1 MHLLS
6 TLQKHVASLFSMR
19 VMPWLLSGIVML
31 IGALITY
38 SLWLNAQ
45 QDDNRKLRST
55 LEYSADVTA
64 NNLLSRLNAFQVMM
78 RGVKGH
84 IDGSDHVTA
93 SEFHSYI
100 QSLQLNTHIGLKGV
114 ALVKLVTHAEK
125 DKHITEN
132 RKQGFPDYKIH
143 PAGNRDFYTPIVAIE
158 PFDVENAKALG
169 FDTLTAPTA
178 QIAMARSR
186 DDNDIRITSHF
197 TLIQDKVKV
206 QDKGKPN
213 VHAFVMY
220 LPIYKKGAVLNTVS
234 QRRAA
239 ITGWV
244 DVPFR
249 LNDLITGLSGEIDPD
264 IDIEIHDSDKLTDE
278 SRLYQSDQITHEQ
291 RHAKGSLQTM
301 RVLDIAGSH
310 WTILSST
317 TPAFKARI
325 LTTDKSI
332 FVALT
337 GSALTLLSALLTWF
351 LIRGRQSADARYQK
365 LFDQAGDGVLV
376 LNCEH
381 AFLEANNA
389 ALQMLGYE
397 HDVLLN
403 MRMHDILAARELPRL
418 APSVKKVMAGKSLH
432 EECAFIRSNGEEF
445 LVEVSCQ
452 RLETDSYFLNVRD
465 LTERKKTEERINQLT
480 KLYQA
485 LSQIN
490 QAIVRMDNKSNLF
503 PLVCQCAVDLG
514 GMKMAWIGL
523 LDKKTSQI
531 LPVAAYGN
539 GVEYIDD
546 LTFSAL
552 ESSPDG
558 QGPTGKAIR
567 ENQVIIINDYLSD
580 PITKHWHK
588 RATDFGWRSAATF
601 PIQRGGKPFAVL
613 NVYHTQPHGFDE
625 EVTDLLKEITTDV
638 SFALDN
644 FDHEAQR
651 LHLTHDLKNA
661 YDRIN
666 HILNVS
672 PAIIYALKAQPG
684 HDDFIVDF
692 IGDNIQKLTGYTT
705 EDWYA
710 PQFWLNHVHPDDRA
724 AVLESQQKLIEDG
737 ALSHQYRFM
746 HADGSI
752 IWIDDQLMLIRDS
765 SGKPTEA
772 VGAWLD
778 ITDDKI
784 AEELLRVNA
793 QVFEFSREGIITTDA
808 DNRILTVNKAFT
820 EITGYKA
827 EEVIGKNPR
836 ILASGTTNKAFYK
849 SMWQQINDKGYW
861 QGEVLNRRK
870 DGEFFS
876 ERLSIST
883 VRDQDGKITQHIGI
897 ISDLTEHKLAE
908 QRIEFLS
915 NFDPLTQ
922 LPNRNLL
929 SDRAKLILAAAKRSK
944 TSTAVIYLDLDRFKI
959 VNESLG
965 PSVGDALLKE
975 LAKRLLNSLRPE
987 DTISR
992 QGGDE
997 FIMLLPETDAEGAAH
1012 VAKKLLEIV
1021 SKPFTFAEQ
1030 RITLTCSIGIAE
1042 FPQDGDNF
1050 EQLAQSA
1057 DAALYRAKQ
1066 AGRNNFQ
1073 FFTQQMH
1080 EQAYKVLQIENE
1092 LRQALEQNEFEIYYQ
1107 PQVDTVS
1114 ASIIGAEAL
1123 IRWRHPKRGL
1133 VTPSNFI
1140 PIAEESSLINEIGS
1154 WVLTTALQQLAD
1166 WQTAGINIVPV
1177 AVNLSIVQFRQES
1190 LYESVCNAL
1199 RLTKLDPAML
1209 ELEMTESVA
1218 MEDYARTIRVLNQ
1231 LSALGVS
1238 LSIDDFGT
1246 GYSSLNYL
1254 KQFKIDKLKIDQS
1267 FIRDMERHPED
1278 AAIVTAIIGMARG
1291 LNFKTIAEGVE
1302 TRSQLE
1308 FLRHN
1313 HCDQIQGYLF
1323 SQPLPAK
1330 DFELLLRK
1338 GTISLS

>member
-1 MHLLS
+1 MTLLS
-6 TLQKHVASLFSMR
+6 SFKKHVAGLISMKL
-19 VMPWLLSGIVML
+19 MPWLLSGLVIFT
-31 IGALITY
+31 GSLITY

-45 QDDNRKLRST
+45 QDDNKKLRAT

-64 NNLLSRLNAFQVMM
+64 NNILSRLNAFQVMM

-84 IDGSDHVTA
+84 IDGSDYVTA
-93 SEFHSYI
+93 KEFHNYI
-100 QSLQLNTHIGLKGV
+100 NSLRLDTHIGLRGV
-114 ALVKLVTHAEK
+114 ALVKLVKPSEK
-125 DKHITEN
+125 EQHITEN
-132 RKQGFPDYKIH
+132 RKQGFPNYKIH
-143 PAGNRDFYTPIVAIE
+143 PEGNRDFYTPIIAIE
-158 PFDVENAKALG
+158 PVDDENSKALG
-169 FDTLTAPTA
+169 FDTSTATPA
-178 QIAMARSR
+178 RIAMARLR
-186 DDNDIRITSHF
+186 DDNDIRITTHF
-197 TLIQDKVKV
+197 TLV
-206 QDKGKPN
+206 QDKEKQK

-220 LPIYKKGAVLNTVS
+220 LPIYKKGAVLNTLAE
-234 QRRAA
+234 RRAS
-239 ITGWV
+239 ISGWV

-249 LNDLITGLSGEIDPD
+249 LNDLMAGLNGEIDPD
-264 IDIEIHDSDKLTDE
+264 IDIEIHDSDKLSDA
-278 SRLYQSDQITHEQ
+278 SRLYHSDHVTHEQ
-291 RHAKGSLQTM
+291 RHIEGSLQTI
-301 RVLDIAGSH
+301 RILDIAGSH
-310 WTILSST
+310 WTMLSST
-317 TPAFKARI
+317 TPAFKERI
-325 LTTDKSI
+325 LSTDKSI

-337 GSALTLLSALLTWF
+337 GIALTLLSGLLTWF
-351 LIRGRQSADARYQK
+351 LIKSRQSADARYQK

-376 LNCEH
+376 LNCKH

-397 HDVLLN
+397 RDAFFN
-403 MRMHDILAARELPRL
+403 MHMHDILAVRELPRL
-418 APSVKKVMAGKSLH
+418 APSVKKVMTGKTLH

-445 LVEVSCQ
+445 MVEVSCQ
-452 RLETDSYFLNVRD
+452 KLENDNYFLNVRD
-465 LTERKKTEERINQLT
+465 LTERKKTEERIKQLT
-480 KLYQA
+480 RLYKA
-485 LSQIN
+485 LSEVN
-490 QAIVRMDNKSNLF
+490 QAIVRMDNESDLF
-503 PLVCQCAVDLG
+503 PLVCQCAVDFG
-514 GMKMAWIGL
+514 GMKMAWIGQL
-523 LDKKTSQI
+523 NSETSQI
-531 LPVAAYGN
+531 QPVAVYGS
-539 GVEYIDD
+539 GVDYIND
-546 LTFSAL
+546 LTFSIL
-552 ESSPDG
+552 ENAPDG
-558 QGPTGKAIR
+558 QGPTGIALR
-567 ENQVIIINDYLSD
+567 ESRVIIINDYLSA
-580 PITKHWHK
+580 PITQHWHE
-588 RATDFGWRSAATF
+588 RAAEFGWKSAATF
-601 PIQRGGKPFAVL
+601 PIQRNGKPFAVL
-613 NVYHTQPHGFDE
+613 NVYHTTFEGFDE
-625 EVTDLLKEITTDV
+625 EATNLLKELTTDV

-644 FDHEAQR
+644 FDHETQR

-672 PAIIYALKAQPG
+672 PAIIYSLKARPNNN
-684 HDDFIVDF
+684 DFVVDF
-692 IGDNIQKLTGYTT
+692 IGDNIQKLTGYATK
-705 EDWYA
+705 DWQA

-724 AVLESQQKLIEDG
+724 AALQAQNSLIENG
-737 ALSHQYRFM
+737 SLNHQYRFL

-765 SGKPTEA
+765 SGKPSEA

-808 DNRILTVNKAFT
+808 DNKILTVNKAFT

-836 ILASGTTNKAFYK
+836 ILASGTLNKAFYK
-849 SMWQQINDKGYW
+849 NMWQQIIEKGYW

-883 VRDQDGKITQHIGI
+883 VRDQDGKITQHIGM
-897 ISDLTEHKLAE
+897 ISDLSEHKLAE

-929 SDRAKLILAAAKRSK
+929 NDRAKLALAAAKRSK
-944 TSTAVIYLDLDRFKI
+944 TSMALIYLDLDRFKI

-987 DTISR
+987 DTLSR

-997 FIMLLPETDAEGAAH
+997 FIMLLPDTDAEGAAH
-1012 VAKKLLEIV
+1012 VAKKLLDIV
-1021 SKPFTFAEQ
+1021 SKPFTFAAQ
-1030 RITLTCSIGIAE
+1030 RITLTSSIGIAE
-1042 FPQDGDNF
+1042 FPQDGDSF

-1080 EQAYKVLQIENE
+1080 AQAYEVLQIENE
-1092 LRQALEQNEFEIYYQ
+1092 LRQALEQNEFELYYQ
-1107 PQVDTVS
+1107 PQVDAVT
-1114 ASIIGAEAL
+1114 AQIIGAEAL
-1123 IRWRHPKRGL
+1123 IRWQHPKKGL
-1133 VTPSNFI
+1133 VTPSSFI
-1140 PIAEESSLINEIGS
+1140 PIAEESSLINEIGN
-1154 WVLTTALQQLAD
+1154 WVLISALQQLAK
-1166 WQTAGINIVPV
+1166 WQAEGLAIVPV
-1177 AVNLSIVQFRQES
+1177 AVNLSIVQFRQDS
-1190 LYESVCNAL
+1190 LYKSICNVL
-1199 RLTKLDPAML
+1199 RETKLDPAML
-1209 ELEMTESVA
+1209 ELEMTESIA
-1218 MEDYARTIRVLNQ
+1218 MEDSERTIRVLNQ

-1254 KQFKIDKLKIDQS
+1254 KRFKIDKLKIDQS

-1278 AAIVTAIIGMARG
+1278 AAIIIAIIGMAKG

-1302 TRSQLE
+1302 TEPQLE

-1323 SQPLPAK
+1323 SRPLPAK

-1338 GTISLS
+1338 GAISLQ

>member
-1 MHLLS
+1 
-6 TLQKHVASLFSMR
+6 
-19 VMPWLLSGIVML
+19 MPWLLSGLVIFTGSL
-31 IGALITY
+31 LTY
-38 SLWLNAQ
+38 SLWQNAQ

-64 NNLLSRLNAFQVMM
+64 NNILSRLNAFQVMM

-84 IDGSDHVTA
+84 IDGSDNVTA
-93 SEFHSYI
+93 NEFHNYI
-100 QSLQLNTHIGLKGV
+100 QSLRLNAHIGLKGV
-114 ALVKLVTHAEK
+114 ALVKLVKHA
-125 DKHITEN
+125 DKENHIAEN
-132 RKQGFPDYKIH
+132 RKQGFPNYKIH
-143 PAGNRDFYTPIVAIE
+143 PEGNRDLYAPIVVIE
-158 PFDVENAKALG
+158 PFDTENSKALG
-169 FDTLTAPTA
+169 FDILTAPPA
-178 QIAMARSR
+178 QIATARSR
-186 DDNDIRITSHF
+186 DDNDVRISSHF
-197 TLIQDKVKV
+197 TLV
-206 QDKGKPN
+206 QDKDKPN

-220 LPIYKKGAVLNTVS
+220 LPIYKKGASLNTLNE
-234 QRRAA
+234 RRES
-239 ITGWV
+239 IIGWV

-249 LNDLITGLSGEIDPD
+249 LNDLMAGLSGEIDPD
-264 IDIEIHDSDKLTDE
+264 IDIEIHDNDKLTDA
-278 SRLYQSDQITHEQ
+278 SRLYHSDLVTHEQ
-291 RHAKGSLQTM
+291 RRIEGRLQTT
-301 RVLDIAGSH
+301 RVLDIAGSR

-325 LTTDKSI
+325 LSTDKSI

-337 GSALTLLSALLTWF
+337 GIALTLLLALLTWF
-351 LIRGRQSADARYQK
+351 LMRSRQSADARYQK

-381 AFLEANNA
+381 AFLEANSA
-389 ALQMLGYE
+389 ALKILGYE
-397 HDVLLN
+397 RDALLN
-403 MRMHDILAARELPRL
+403 MHMYDILAERELPRL
-418 APSVKKVMAGKSLH
+418 VSSVKKVMAGKALH

-452 RLETDSYFLNVRD
+452 RLENDNYFLNVHD
-465 LTERKKTEERINQLT
+465 LTDRKKNEERIKQLT
-480 KLYQA
+480 RLYQA
-485 LSQIN
+485 LSQVN
-490 QAIVRMDNKSNLF
+490 QAIVRMDNKSDLF
-503 PLVCQCAVDLG
+503 PLVCQCAVDFG
-514 GMKMAWIGL
+514 GMKMAWIGQ
-523 LDKKTSQI
+523 LDNNTSQI
-531 LPVAAYGN
+531 VPVAAYGS
-539 GVEYIDD
+539 GVDYIND
-546 LTFSAL
+546 LTFSIL
-552 ESSPDG
+552 ESSPHG
-558 QGPTGKAIR
+558 QGPTGIAVR
-567 ENQVIIINDYLSD
+567 ENRIIIINDYQSD
-580 PITKHWHK
+580 PVTRHWHE
-588 RATDFGWRSAATF
+588 RAAVFGWKSAATF
-601 PIQRGGKPFAVL
+601 PIQRDGKPFAVL
-613 NVYHTQPHGFDE
+613 NVYQTISQGFDE
-625 EVTDLLKEITTDV
+625 EATNLLKELTADV

-651 LHLTHDLKNA
+651 LHLTHDLKSA

-672 PAIIYALKAQPG
+672 PAIIYSLKAQPG
-684 HDDFIVDF
+684 HDDLILDF
-692 IGDNIQKLTGYTT
+692 IGDNIQKLTGYATK
-705 EDWYA
+705 DWYT
-710 PQFWLNHVHPDDRA
+710 PQFWLNHVHPDDRDT
-724 AVLESQQKLIEDG
+724 VLQAQRGLIENG
-737 ALSHQYRFM
+737 SLSHQYRFL

-765 SGKPTEA
+765 SGKPAEA

-808 DNRILTVNKAFT
+808 DNKILTINKAFT
-820 EITGYKA
+820 EITGYTA
-827 EEVIGKNPR
+827 EEVVGKNPR

-849 SMWQQINDKGYW
+849 NMWQHINDKGYW

-897 ISDLTEHKLAE
+897 ISDLSEHKLAE

-929 SDRAKLILAAAKRSK
+929 NDRAKLALAAAKRSK
-944 TSTAVIYLDLDRFKI
+944 TSMALIYIDLDRFKI

-987 DTISR
+987 DTLSR

-997 FIMLLPETDAEGAAH
+997 FIILLPDTDAEGAAH
-1012 VAKKLLEIV
+1012 VAKKLLDIV
-1021 SKPFTFAEQ
+1021 SKPFTLAAQ
-1030 RITLTCSIGIAE
+1030 RITLTSSIGIAE
-1042 FPQDGDNF
+1042 FPQDGDSF

-1092 LRQALEQNEFEIYYQ
+1092 LRQALEQNEFELYYQ
-1107 PQVDTVS
+1107 PQVDAIS
-1114 ASIIGAEAL
+1114 SKIIGAEAL
-1123 IRWRHPKRGL
+1123 IRWQHPKKGL
-1133 VTPSNFI
+1133 VTPSSFI
-1140 PIAEESSLINEIGS
+1140 PIAEESTLINEIGN
-1154 WVLTTALQQLAD
+1154 WVLNTALQQLAQ
-1166 WQTAGINIVPV
+1166 WQAAGIAIVPV
-1177 AVNLSIVQFRQES
+1177 AVNLSIVQFRQDS
-1190 LYESVCNAL
+1190 LYESICNAL
-1199 RLTKLDPAML
+1199 RETKLDPAML
-1209 ELEMTESVA
+1209 ELEMTESIA
-1218 MEDYARTIRVLNQ
+1218 MENYERTIRVLDQ
-1231 LSALGVS
+1231 LSALGVK

-1254 KQFKIDKLKIDQS
+1254 KRFKIDKLKIDQS
-1267 FIRDMERHPED
+1267 FIRDMERHHED
-1278 AAIVTAIIGMARG
+1278 AAIIIAIIGMAKG

-1302 TRSQLE
+1302 TEQQLE
-1308 FLRHN
+1308 FLRNN

-1323 SQPLPAK
+1323 SKPVPAK
-1330 DFELLLRK
+1330 DFELLLLK
-1338 GTISLS
+1338 GTISLQ